1 MVVDGRTTAAEAT
14 EEPEEVT
21 MSSPLGV
28 DPNVLRE
35 QAAKM
40 QEFADQRAEHVANVV
55 RISSTF
61 TGAWTGQAGTAVQKA
76 LESYVQ
82 EASDTRRE
90 EMEIADA
97 LLQAAAQYDQTDAG
111 AAGGLSR
118 QMGI

>member
-1 MVVDGRTTAAEAT
+1 MT
-14 EEPEEVT
+14 
-21 MSSPLGV
+21 SPLGV

-35 QAAKM
+35 QAARM
-40 QEFADQRAEHVANVV
+40 HEFADQRAEHVANVV
-55 RISSTF
+55 RIASAF
-61 TGAWTGQAGTAVQKA
+61 TGAWNGQGGNAVQKA

-97 LLQAAAQYDQTDAG
+97 LVQAANQYDQTDAD
-111 AAGGLSR
+111 AAGGLSG